1 MHLLNES
8 LIDGYGLQV
17 EGADS
22 SFDFVDQRALLSRF
36 EKGRTE
42 EALQES

>member
-1 MHLLNES
+1 MHLLDKS

-22 SFDFVDQRALLSRF
+22 GFNFVDQGALLSRF